1 MAGNPDDEDVIDE
14 EDCAEDEYDVDG
26 AIDPSDD
33 FFDTFFGSG
42 STMYDFVISRIKLNL
57 LRTWKPTFTE
67 DNYLMELA
75 YRAGD
80 LHGEWVQR
88 YNELRAAY
96 IEEQGKESGKY
107 ITPHKF
113 LDDSHINEFVKSI
126 EAEHPYLVEGDWKI
140 GDNAKVLAEMLD
152 LDRVETLLLDLSIRN
167 TIGISYECRNA
178 ISKYNYCDEAKD
190 PVRFYSRIFEL
201 QEADVKKALDGFLFK
216 SGLLVPDH
224 GLKMLHQI
232 NEEMADAF
240 TEQTL
245 TVDTLESK
253 LFPSNMNT
261 ELTVDHYPHFS
272 KEIKRTED
280 IIGKSLEADTR
291 GINVMFWGIP
301 GTGKTELALAMAK
314 KNGWKLKII
323 GDVSDTDGQEKSRAQ
338 RLTSLKIAMKLY
350 AKEKDVVLL
359 FDEMEDLFKH
369 DANATFSKAFI
380 NRIIE
385 TTPIPIIWTTNALM
399 VMGSAVLRRMVY
411 NIGFEVPPVSARK
424 LIWENYTKKYG
435 VELDEQTI
443 DDLANAFDTVPAL
456 INNAVRISSLAGLEK
471 TEIREVLT
479 SLDRLMNYG
488 EERKFEFSTMKE
500 TPYDASCANTDIN
513 LEELTERLMR
523 AKPAFTMCLY
533 GAPGTGKSE
542 YGRYLAKRLGK
553 KVLFKRASD
562 LQSMWVGQTEKN
574 IARAFKEAS
583 EEEKVLIIDEGDS
596 FLQDRTRARASWEV
610 SQVNEMLSQMEVH
623 DQPFI
628 ITTNLMDNLDP
639 ASLRRFTFKMKF
651 DFMKPEQA
659 RRLFKSYFGV
669 EAPERI
675 NRNEIITP
683 GDYAAVRKKVEILGI
698 TDAEEIYKMIEE
710 ETNLKPQRPGNPLG
724 FH

>member
-1 MAGNPDDEDVIDE
+1 
-14 EDCAEDEYDVDG
+14 
-26 AIDPSDD
+26 
-33 FFDTFFGSG
+33 
-42 STMYDFVISRIKLNL
+42 MYDQFVSRIVLNL

-67 DNYLMELA
+67 DNFLMELA
-75 YRAGD
+75 YRPGD
-80 LHGEWVQR
+80 LHGDWVKL
-88 YNELRAAY
+88 YTDLRNAY
-96 IEEQGKESGKY
+96 VEEMGKESTKY
-107 ITPHKF
+107 VTPHKF
-113 LDDSHINEFVKSI
+113 MDESHIDLFVKAI
-126 EAEHPYLVEGDWKI
+126 EAEHPYLMGSDWQLH
-140 GDNAKVLAEMLD
+140 DNTKVLAEILE
-152 LDRVETLLLDLSIRN
+152 LDRVETLILDLSIRN
-167 TIGISYECRNA
+167 TIGISYETRNA
-178 ISKYNYCDEAKD
+178 IGKFNYCEEAKD
-190 PVRFYSRIFEL
+190 PIRFYARVFDV
-201 QEADVKKALDGFLFK
+201 QESEVKKALDGFLFK
-216 SGLLVPDH
+216 SGLLIQDH
-224 GLKMLHQI
+224 GIKMFHQI

-240 TEQTL
+240 TEMSL
-245 TVDTLESK
+245 TSETLESK
-253 LFPSNMNT
+253 LFPSNMKT
-261 ELTVDHYPHFS
+261 ELTVDHYPHFV

-280 IIGKSLEADTR
+280 IINKSLPAQTR
-291 GINVMFWGIP
+291 GINLMFWGIP
-301 GTGKTELALAMAK
+301 GTGKTELALALAK
-314 KNGWKLKII
+314 KNNWKLKII

-350 AKEKDVVLL
+350 AKDEDVVLL

-369 DANATFSKAFI
+369 DANASFSKAFI

-385 TTPIPIIWTTNALM
+385 TTPIPIIWTTNALG

-424 LIWENYTKKYG
+424 IIWENYTKKYA

-456 INNAVRISSLAGLEK
+456 INNAVRISSLAGLDK
-471 TEIREVLT
+471 SEIPEVLT

-488 EERKFEFSTMKE
+488 HERKFEFSTMKE
-500 TPYDASCANTDIN
+500 TPYDASCANTDIDLN
-513 LEELTERLMR
+513 ELTERLTR

-542 YGRYLAKRLGK
+542 YGRYLAKALGK

-562 LQSMWVGQTEKN
+562 LQSMWVGETEKN
-574 IARAFKEAS
+574 IARAFKEAK

-651 DFMKPEQA
+651 DFMKPDQA
-659 RRLFKSYFGV
+659 RRLFFSYFGV
-669 EAPERI
+669 EAPLEMDK
-675 NRNEIITP
+675 NEILTP
-683 GDYAAVRKKVEILGI
+683 GDFAAVKKKADILGLN
-698 TDAEEIYKMIEE
+698 TGEEIYKMIKE
-710 ETNLKPQRPGNPLG
+710 ETDLKPQRPGATFG
-724 FH
+724 FSRP